1 LSFFLIKGKT
11 KNMKQTN
18 YNLEDRLVTF
28 AIKVK
33 NISDDFLNTKFGNNL
48 AGQVIRSST
57 STALNYAEAL
67 SAESPKD
74 FVHKMKIVLK
84 ELRECKVAL
93 KLIYASGEYKNPP
106 ETFRSLIDENDQL
119 IAIFVSSIKTVERNN
134 NHH

>member
-1 LSFFLIKGKT
+1 
-11 KNMKQTN
+11 MKQTN

>member
-1 LSFFLIKGKT
+1 MS
-11 KNMKQTN
+11 MKQRN

-28 AIKVK
+28 AINVK

-57 STALNYAEAL
+57 STALNYADAL

-134 NHH
+134 NHR

>member
-11 KNMKQTN
+11 KKMKQTN

-93 KLIYASGEYKNPP
+93 KIVIEKCN
-106 ETFRSLIDENDQL
+106 
-119 IAIFVSSIKTVERNN
+119 
-134 NHH
+134 

>member
-1 LSFFLIKGKT
+1 
-11 KNMKQTN
+11 MKQTN

-134 NHH
+134 NHR